1 MDAPTQKEAIAMR
14 LECRIP
20 YAEDANLGAEY
31 NRIMA
36 ESSADVVVLLD
47 HDVLLV
53 NPHWHYVLQTIF
65 TNNPKA
71 GLVTCW
77 TNNIGT
83 KSQRQNKAPAGHDV
97 QAHRNFARRLL
108 DGHGCGAT
116 PLPSCSG
123 MLMALRVSCWRDV
136 GPFVNGFFG
145 VDTNYSRRVASSGW
159 QLLRADGLYVYHVRE
174 RKDGPWIA
182 GQKTSKSFK

>member
-1 MDAPTQKEAIAMR
+1 MQ

-20 YAEDANLGAEY
+20 YADDGNLGAEY

-36 ESSADVVVLLD
+36 NAESDAVVLLD

-53 NPHWHYVLQTIF
+53 NPHWHYVLRTIF
-65 TNNPKA
+65 DSNPSA

-83 KSQRQNKAPAGHDV
+83 KAQKHRKAPPGHDAQV
-97 QAHRNFARRLL
+97 HRSFARRVLES
-108 DGHGCGAT
+108 HGCGTT
-116 PLPSCSG
+116 PIPSASG
-123 MLMALRVSCWRDV
+123 MLMALRADCWRDV
-136 GPFVNGFFG
+136 GAFIDGFFA
-145 VDTNYSRRVASSGW
+145 VDTDYSRRVAKSKW

-174 RKDGPWIA
+174 RSDGPWIE
-182 GQKTSKSFK
+182 GQKTSKSFL

>member
-1 MDAPTQKEAIAMR
+1 MKI
-14 LECRIP
+14 ECRIP

-36 ESSADVVVLLD
+36 SASAEVVVLLD

-65 TNNPKA
+65 ANNPKA

-83 KSQRQNKAPAGHDV
+83 KAQKHIKAPPGHDA
-97 QAHRNFARRLL
+97 QAHRNFARRVLEAR
-108 DGHGCGAT
+108 GCATT
-116 PLPSCSG
+116 PLASCSG
-123 MLMALRVSCWRDV
+123 MLMALRVECWRDL
-136 GPFVNGFFG
+136 GPCINGFFG
-145 VDTNYSRRVASSGW
+145 VDTDYSRRVAASRW
-159 QLLRADGLYVYHVRE
+159 QMLRADGLYVYHIRE
-174 RKDGPWIA
+174 RKDGSWIE
-182 GQKTSKSFK
+182 GQKTSRSFL